1 MLNFI
6 YSIGVVCSAI
16 ANIFCTT
23 VKDCIYKRFVMIA
36 VTLGAVVFVVQL
48 NFEPAAHYNTEISR
62 LLSYMIMVAAM
73 AMFVDVW

>member
-1 MLNFI
+1 M
-6 YSIGVVCSAI
+6 
-16 ANIFCTT
+16 ANIVGTT
-23 VKDCIYKRFVMIA
+23 VKDCIYKGYVMIG

-73 AMFVDVW
+73 AMFVYDVW

>member
-1 MLNFI
+1 
-6 YSIGVVCSAI
+6 
-16 ANIFCTT
+16 
-23 VKDCIYKRFVMIA
+23 MID

-73 AMFVDVW
+73 AMFVDV

>member
-1 MLNFI
+1 
-6 YSIGVVCSAI
+6 
-16 ANIFCTT
+16 
-23 VKDCIYKRFVMIA
+23 MID

-48 NFEPAAHYNTEISR
+48 NFEPAAHHNTEISR